1 MKVNEV
7 TNLLS
12 HYRHDWMN
20 QLQILHGYASM
31 GKMEKVQEKLQGI
44 IQDSQEESKLMKLQS
59 PHFALWVI
67 RFNTQYDQFRL
78 TYSIQSQHNLEQHDQ
93 ALMQNSQNVMNIFEE
108 FINSLKLYMV
118 TLVVSGQDKPEVTL
132 SVDGELDKH
141 KDLLGRLEGQSYL
154 KDVQAVESENG
165 HTYTMKLLLNER

>member
-20 QLQILHGYASM
+20 QLQVLHGYASM
-31 GKMEKVQEKLQGI
+31 GKMEKVQEKLQDI
-44 IQDSQEESKLMKLQS
+44 IQESQEESKLMKLQS

-67 RFNTQYDQFRL
+67 RFNMEYDQFRL
-78 TYSIQSQHNLEQHDQ
+78 TYDIQTQHNLAQYDQ
-93 ALMQNSQNVMNIFEE
+93 TLLVNSQNVMHILNDFV
-108 FINSLKLYMV
+108 SPLKLYMV
-118 TLVVSGQDKPEVTL
+118 TLVVSGQDKPEVTI
-132 SVDGELDKH
+132 SFDGEIEKH
-141 KDLLGRLEGQSYL
+141 QNLLERLEEQPFL

-165 HTYTMKLLLNER
+165 HTYTTKLLLNER